1 MAELSLGF
9 VGFGEVSFCIS
20 SGLRDEGLSGICAY
34 DVVLGSGTLYEENL
48 RKRANEANVI
58 LCDTPE
64 ELFRSCK
71 VIVCAVQAPYAG
83 HAAKS
88 ALSHMSAGSL
98 YVDVTTAAPAEKE
111 HWEKEFQARS
121 IYFADSAMMGP
132 LTINRHKVP
141 MIASGCGAS
150 LWQEKMVPLGMKI
163 DVVKGP
169 AGDGTRIKLV
179 RSVFMKGLGA
189 LLVETFLLAH
199 RSGLED
205 VVLKSISATVDQLP
219 FEKTISRMLGADMI
233 HAERRAH
240 EVAESIALMETLRLK
255 PVMAAATKER
265 LELSAAMG
273 LKDELAGLAPKTIEE
288 ACSVWDRKNY
298 R

>member
-34 DVVLGSGTLYEENL
+34 DVVLGSGTPYEENL

-64 ELFRSCK
+64 ELFRSCN
-71 VIVCAVQAPYAG
+71 VIVSAVQAPYAG

-199 RSGLED
+199 RSDLED

-233 HAERRAH
+233 HAERRVH
-240 EVAESIALMETLRLK
+240 EVAESIALMETVGLK

-273 LKDELAGLAPKTIEE
+273 LKDELAGVAPKTIEE